1 MQSFEHG
8 GNIRALAGLSGRLPE
23 AVLDFSANI
32 NPLGSPPW
40 LRQAISAAVSSLRHY
55 PDPEALELRR
65 AAAGYL
71 GLAAAEILA
80 GNGTSDLL
88 YALVRACGQKRAVI
102 LQPSFG
108 DYARACLAAGL
119 AIVPVAAGPETAFT
133 PDLDSVAARLS
144 TSAAPAL
151 VILGR
156 PNNPAG
162 LVADAG
168 ALRELAGRYPQSHF
182 CVDEAFGWF
191 VPDFESLCRD
201 RPPNVSVLLSLT
213 KILAIPGLRLGLAVA
228 GQELLEG
235 MRAVLP
241 PWSVNTLAQAVGERA
256 FADTEFFARSA
267 ALTQALR
274 ADLLAELGG
283 FADLSLF
290 PGPANFILCR
300 LDRTDLD
307 GPGLFTAL
315 LREGVAI
322 RVCDNF
328 AGLDARYFR
337 IAVRPEEEN
346 AVLLGALRR
355 ALAVKPTRRARRLQ
369 SRPPAVM
376 FLGTSS
382 NAGKSLLAAAMCRI
396 LLEDG
401 YHPAPFKAQNMAL
414 NSGVTPDGG
423 EMGRAQILQAQAC
436 ALAPDVRMN
445 PVLLK
450 PSSDTGSQVIVL
462 GQPVDNL
469 DAAAYAKYKA
479 GLWPT
484 VCRAYDELAA
494 DHDVM
499 VLEGAGSPAEI
510 NLKAHDIVNTA
521 MARQARAKALL
532 VGDIDRGGVFAGLAG
547 TMELLEEW
555 ERRLVAGLILN
566 KFRGDPG
573 LLGDG
578 PACIAR
584 ATGAPVLG
592 VVPFIKD
599 LGLPEE
605 DSVSFKLSGFG
616 PGPGGVPGQAVDVAV
631 IDLAHISNFTDF
643 DALRAE
649 PDVRLR
655 TVRTPGELGRP
666 DVVIVPGS
674 KNVPGDLRLLRES
687 GLAEAVAR
695 AAGEGVEVVGVCAG
709 FQILGRAVR
718 DPHGVESSDRQDTP
732 GLGLLPVDT
741 ELLPGKTL
749 ARTLARHEM
758 SGLALAGYEI
768 HHGVTRLC
776 GEGVEAAVVRE
787 DGEVIGYARR
797 SGLAWG
803 SYLHGIFDADAF
815 RRWWIDRVRVRK
827 GLAPLPGG
835 GARFD
840 IEPALSRLAAVVRA
854 NLDIPAIYKL
864 LGLPR

>member
-8 GNIRALAGLSGRLPE
+8 GNLRALAGLSGRLPE
-23 AVLDFSANI
+23 AILDFSANI

-40 LRQAISAAVSSLRHY
+40 LRQTISAAVSSLRHY
-55 PDPEALELRR
+55 PDPEAHGLCR
-65 AAAGYL
+65 AASGYL
-71 GLAAAEILA
+71 GLETGEILA

-88 YALVRACGQKRAVI
+88 YALVRACGLSRAVI
-102 LQPSFG
+102 PQPSFG
-108 DYARACLAAGL
+108 DYARACRAAGL
-119 AIVPVAAGPETAFT
+119 EIVPVPAGPDAAFT
-133 PDLDSVAARLS
+133 PDLEDIGALVSS
-144 TSAAPAL
+144 PGSPAL
-151 VILGR
+151 VIVGR

-162 LVADAG
+162 LVADAQ
-168 ALRELAGRYPQSHF
+168 AVRELAWRYPQCHF

-228 GQELLEG
+228 STALLDG
-235 MRAVLP
+235 MRAILP

-256 FADTEFFARSA
+256 FADPDFFARSA
-267 ALTQALR
+267 ALTAALR
-274 ADLLAELGG
+274 ARLIADLSG
-283 FADLSLF
+283 FADLTLF

-300 LDRTDLD
+300 LDRPGLD
-307 GPGLFTAL
+307 AGWLFTAL
-315 LREGVAI
+315 LKEGVAI

-328 AGLDARYFR
+328 DGLDARYFR

-346 AVLLGALRR
+346 AVLLDALRR
-355 ALAVKPTRRARRLQ
+355 VLGIGPGRQTSRAKSL
-369 SRPPAVM
+369 PPAVM

-382 NAGKSLLAAAMCRI
+382 NAGKSLLAAALCRI

-401 YHPAPFKAQNMAL
+401 WHPAPFKSQNMAL
-414 NSGVTPDGG
+414 NSGVTVDGK

-436 ALAPDVRMN
+436 GLAADVRMN

-450 PSSDTGSQVIVL
+450 PSSDTGSQVIVM
-462 GQPVDNL
+462 GEPVGNM
-469 DAAAYAKYKA
+469 DAAAYAGYKA
-479 GLWPT
+479 ALWPV
-484 VCRAYDELAA
+484 VCRTYGELAA
-494 DHDVM
+494 EHDVM

-521 MARQARAKALL
+521 MARQARAKALV
-532 VGDIDRGGVFAGLAG
+532 VGDVDRGGVFAGLAG

-566 KFRGDPG
+566 KFRGDPR

-578 PACIAR
+578 PAFIAR

-605 DSVSFKLSGFG
+605 DSVSFKQSGFG
-616 PGPGGVPGQAVDVAV
+616 QDSAACRDVAVDVAV
-631 IDLAHISNFTDF
+631 VDLAHISNFTDF

-649 PDVRLR
+649 ADVRVR
-655 TVRTPGELGRP
+655 TVGTPRELGRP
-666 DVVIVPGS
+666 DVLILPGS
-674 KNVPGDLRLLRES
+674 KNVPADLRGLRGS
-687 GLAEAVAR
+687 GLAEAIGR
-695 AAGEGVEVVGVCAG
+695 LAGEGVEVVGVCAG
-709 FQILGRAVR
+709 FQMLGRAVR
-718 DPHGVESSDRQDTP
+718 DPHGIESVDKEDTP

-741 ELLPGKTL
+741 ELLPDKTL
-749 ARTLARHEM
+749 ARVRARHEV
-758 SGLALAGYEI
+758 SRLALTGYEI

-776 GEGVEAAVVRE
+776 GDGAEAAVVRE
-787 DGEVIGYARR
+787 DGDVIGYQRR
-797 SGLAWG
+797 PGLAWG
-803 SYLHGIFDADAF
+803 SYLHGIFDDDAF
-815 RRWWIDRVRVRK
+815 RRWWIDTVRARK
-827 GLAPLPGG
+827 GLGPLAGG

-854 NLDIPAIYKL
+854 NLDIPALYRM

>member
-8 GNIRALAGLSGRLPE
+8 GNIRALADLSHRDPDSI
-23 AVLDFSANI
+23 LDFSANI

-40 LRQAISAAVSSLRHY
+40 LRQVISAAVSSLRHY
-55 PDPEALELRR
+55 PDPEALGLCR

-71 GLAAAEILA
+71 GLEADEILA

-88 YALVRACGQKRAVI
+88 YALVRACGLRRAVI
-102 LQPSFG
+102 QAPSFG
-108 DYARACLAAGL
+108 DYARACRAAGL
-119 AIVPVAAGPETAFT
+119 EITPVATGPESAFT
-133 PDLDSVAARLS
+133 LDLEDLAAHLS
-144 TSAAPAL
+144 SPGTPAL

-162 LVADAG
+162 MVADAR
-168 ALRELAGRYPQSHF
+168 ALRKLARRYPQCHF
-182 CVDEAFGWF
+182 CLDEAFGWF
-191 VPDFESLCRD
+191 IAGFESLCLD

-213 KILAIPGLRLGLAVA
+213 KVLAIPGLRLGLAVA
-228 GQELLEG
+228 SRNVLDG
-235 MRAVLP
+235 MRAILP

-256 FADTEFFARSA
+256 FADQEFFVRSA
-267 ALTQALR
+267 TLTQALR
-274 ADLLAELGG
+274 ERLIADLRG
-283 FADLSLF
+283 FADLTLF

-300 LDRTDLD
+300 LDRPGLD
-307 GPGLFTAL
+307 GQGLFTAL

-328 AGLDARYFR
+328 VGLDARYFR
-337 IAVRPEEEN
+337 IAVRPQEEN
-346 AVLLGALRR
+346 TVFLAALRR
-355 ALAVKPTRRARRLQ
+355 VLKPGTGREIRRVKRR
-369 SRPPAVM
+369 SPAVM

-401 YHPAPFKAQNMAL
+401 YRPAPFKAQNMAL
-414 NSGVTPDGG
+414 NSGVTADGK

-436 ALAPDVRMN
+436 GLAADVRMN

-450 PSSDTGSQVIVL
+450 PSSDTGSQVIVM
-462 GQPVDNL
+462 GEPVGNL
-469 DAAAYAKYKA
+469 DAAAYAGYKA
-479 GLWPT
+479 RLWPT
-484 VCRAYDELAA
+484 VCRTYDELAA
-494 DHDVM
+494 EHDVM

-521 MARQARAKALL
+521 MARQARAKAFL
-532 VGDIDRGGVFAGLAG
+532 VGDIDRGGVFAALTG

-578 PACIAR
+578 PAFIAR

-605 DSVSFKLSGFG
+605 DSVSFKQSGFG
-616 PGPGGVPGQAVDVAV
+616 RGSASGHEAAVDVAV
-631 IDLAHISNFTDF
+631 VDLAHISNFTDF
-643 DALRAE
+643 DALQVE
-649 PDVRLR
+649 PDLCVR
-655 TVRTPGELGRP
+655 TVRMPSELGRP
-666 DVVIVPGS
+666 DVVILPGS
-674 KNVPGDLRLLRES
+674 KNVPADLRGLREN
-687 GLAEAVAR
+687 GLAEAIIR
-695 AAGEGVEVVGVCAG
+695 LAGEGVEVVGVCAG
-709 FQILGRAVR
+709 FQILGQIVR
-718 DPHGVESSDRQDTP
+718 DPHGIESASREDTP
-732 GLGLLPVDT
+732 GLGLLPVAT
-741 ELLPGKTL
+741 ELMPDKTL
-749 ARTLARHEM
+749 ARVRARHEV
-758 SGLALAGYEI
+758 SGLALSGYEI

-776 GEGVEAAVVRE
+776 GEGAEAFIVRE
-787 DGEVIGYARR
+787 DGEAIGYSRR

-815 RRWWIDRVRVRK
+815 RRWWIDAARARK
-827 GLAPLPGG
+827 GLAPLADG

-840 IEPALSRLAAVVRA
+840 IEPALCRLAAVVRA
-854 NLDIPAIYKL
+854 HLDIPAVYRM
-864 LGLPR
+864 LGLSR